1 MIIIMSTRCNIGFYG
16 DGTDKDLEKP
26 EVLLYRHS
34 DGYPEGVLPD
44 IVPFLK
50 RFNAKRGLNDTE
62 YASAWLMFHLV
73 SLHAGMMR
81 DIKAESKSEYI
92 PEDGYN
98 FIGNG
103 ICGDRVSIWISST
116 YMRSLATDWRSIVS
130 ITTKTINQCLR
141 QSKQFHYCR
150 RVYKKPYSLA
160 ICQPSGN
167 LKSKLKQ
174 GKQSELFNACL
185 YVGGMF

>member
-1 MIIIMSTRCNIGFYG
+1 MLIIMSTRCNIGFYG

-73 SLHAGMMR
+73 SLHA
-81 DIKAESKSEYI
+81 DVIKGIKEEIKSEHI
-92 PEDGYN
+92 PDDGCD
-98 FIGNG
+98 FLGNG
-103 ICGDRVSIWISST
+103 ICGNRMLHGDIEYLYAVFSDRLEVYSVYWENDKPVFTAIKTVSLLPE
-116 YMRSLATDWRSIVS
+116 SLQEAVQLGDMSAV
-130 ITTKTINQCLR
+130 R
-141 QSKQFHYCR
+141 QFEEQAKAGQAI
-150 RVYKKPYSLA
+150 RV
-160 ICQPSGN
+160 
-167 LKSKLKQ
+167 
-174 GKQSELFNACL
+174 
-185 YVGGMF
+185 V